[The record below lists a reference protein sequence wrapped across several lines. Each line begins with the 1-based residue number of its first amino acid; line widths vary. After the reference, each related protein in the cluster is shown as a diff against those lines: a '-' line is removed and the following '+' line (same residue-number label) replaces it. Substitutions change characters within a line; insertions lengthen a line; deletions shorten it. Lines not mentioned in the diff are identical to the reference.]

1 MTSNVFIEMRNDMAQ
16 KNRVRGQI
24 LDKEYTISAEETQA
38 HLKATFELANQQ
50 LTQLKTLRPQA
61 STEELAIL
69 LALNAL
75 SDQLKMQAKV
85 DRT

>member
-1 MTSNVFIEMRNDMAQ
+1 MAQ

-24 LDKEYTISAEETQA
+24 LDKQYTISAEETQA
-38 HLKATFELANQQ
+38 HLKATFELVNQQ